1 MTTGGVRVLRNTP
14 KMEVYKMLFVGT
26 NVLGLVVTILFVW
39 LTCFVTTKYAKR
51 DSSSKAVCSSPTC
64 VRCRLTDDKSMLRKL
79 RVSLK
84 QFVKTHSAS
93 NKDVE
98 RVSKMIGDYSTKPWC
113 EWTKEIDTD
122 KEKDAPS
129 HSVWVLKGLKNDTFW
144 SFSELTDIYPSIDV
158 LESIDAL
165 KWVRREFDNIHAEY
179 KGTWKRNVIPQ
190 GKWEVFP
197 LINQGA
203 VILENA
209 ELCPDTMNLIGE
221 LGDVVMHRCAY
232 GNVLFSVLYPGSEIE
247 AHYGPCN
254 FRLRCHLPLYS
265 SPEYRLTVGKDSTG
279 WREGEPLVF
288 NDAYLHSVHHKVTRD
303 RGGGG
308 TVTVPQDGGDGET
321 VHVPQDGGDGETV
334 HVPQDGGD
342 GETVHVPQDGG
353 GGETVRVPQDGGGG
367 ETVRVPQ
374 DGGGGETVRVPQDRG
389 DGGMVHVPRVVLI
402 IDIWHPGVSDLEC
415 QAIESLFCANTLSH
429 YLSSEH

>member
-1 MTTGGVRVLRNTP
+1 
-14 KMEVYKMLFVGT
+14 MEVYKWLFVGT
-26 NVLGLVVTILFVW
+26 NVLGLVVTLLFVW

-64 VRCRLTDDKSMLRKL
+64 VRCRLTDDKSMLKKL
-79 RVSLK
+79 RVSFK

-93 NKDVE
+93 SEDVE

-113 EWTKEIDTD
+113 EWTKVIIDTD

-144 SFSELTDIYPSIDV
+144 SFSELTDIYPGIDV

-165 KWVRREFDNIHAEY
+165 KCIRKEFDRIHAEY

-197 LINQGA
+197 LINQGV
-203 VILENA
+203 VIQENA
-209 ELCPDTMNLIGE
+209 ELCPDTMDLIGE

-232 GNVLFSVLYPGSEIE
+232 GNVMFSVLYPGSEIE

-265 SPEYRLTVGKDSTG
+265 SPEYRLTVGKDSAG
-279 WREGEPLVF
+279 WQVGEPLVF
-288 NDAYLHSVHHKVTRD
+288 NDAYLHSVRHNLTQD
-303 RGGGG
+303 GGGEG
-308 TVTVPQDGGDGET
+308 KVHVLQDGGDGGT

-334 HVPQDGGD
+334 HF
-342 GETVHVPQDGG
+342 
-353 GGETVRVPQDGGGG
+353 
-367 ETVRVPQ
+367 
-374 DGGGGETVRVPQDRG
+374 
-389 DGGMVHVPRVVLI
+389 PRVVLI

-415 QAIESLFCANTLSH
+415 QAIESLFSTNTLSH
-429 YLSSEH
+429 YLKSEH